1 MSEREELQ
9 SLRQMASMLRA
20 QIEQQ
25 QKIIADQQK
34 ALAEKNA
41 EIENLNIQLDR
52 FIQAL
57 RHAQK
62 KIYGPSSEKM
72 SPQMSLF
79 EEQKERIEFAK
90 ELSKDLESVTVN
102 KKERKQNS
110 QRIGIRAEMLDQLDL
125 KVVEYTLPEDASCSI
140 CGGELKPI
148 GKKVIRTNVE
158 YEKPKLII
166 AQTVQWVS
174 KCTQCGREN
183 SDNPTDHFEAA
194 PVPKP
199 LIPKSFMS
207 ASLMAEIMQQKF
219 VQGVPFA
226 RQEREWYRLGLNL
239 HRSEMSRLAIRICEE
254 WLEPI
259 YQRIHKELLGCEIL
273 HMDETRIQCNKE
285 PGKAASSDSYMW
297 VMCSGRSEARQAV
310 YFQYARNRSRETA
323 KGLLSGFHGYLMT
336 DAYEAYN
343 KIEGITRSLCWAH
356 VRRKFVDSIPLD
368 SQKREIPGSAGAE
381 ARKRIGELFEVEAR
395 IQNLPYE
402 EKKQRR
408 QAESRPILEDF
419 WFWVEATAAGHS
431 VNEELSKALKYAQN
445 QREGL
450 ERFLED
456 GRLEL
461 TNNWCES
468 TIRPFATGRRAWLFA
483 DTPEGAHANGI
494 MYTLVLSAQRN
505 QLDEYEYLK
514 YLLRELPNIGDAYQS
529 KPEQLDRYMPWSQEL
544 PQECRLSKKDS
555 SVEPE
560 QPAKQS

>member
-1 MSEREELQ
+1 MSEQEELQ
-9 SLRQMASMLRA
+9 ALRQMVATLQA
-20 QIEQQ
+20 QV
-25 QKIIADQQK
+25 ADQQK
-34 ALAEKNA
+34 ALAKKDA

-52 FIQAL
+52 FLQAL

-72 SPQMSLF
+72 SQQMSLF
-79 EEQKERIEFAK
+79 EGNEKQIAFVK
-90 ELSKDLESVTVN
+90 ELNKDLESVMVT
-102 KKERKQNS
+102 KKERKRNS
-110 QRIGIRAEMLDQLDL
+110 QRTGIRAEMLDQLDL

-140 CGGELKPI
+140 CGGKLKPI
-148 GKKVIRTNVE
+148 GRKVVRTNVE

-166 AQTVQWVS
+166 TQTVQWVS
-174 KCTQCGREN
+174 KCTQCGSEN
-183 SDNPTDHFEAA
+183 SDNPNDHFEAA

-199 LIPKSFMS
+199 MVPKSMVS
-207 ASLMAEIMQQKF
+207 ASLMAEIMHQKF
-219 VQGVPFA
+219 VLGVPFA
-226 RQEREWYRLGLNL
+226 RQEKEWYRLGVNL
-239 HRSEMSRLAIRICEE
+239 HRSEISRLTIRVCEK

-259 YQRIHKELLGCEIL
+259 YQRIHEELQGCEVL

-297 VMCSGRSEARQAV
+297 VMCSGRSEERQAV
-310 YFQYARNRSRETA
+310 YFRYARSRNRETA
-323 KGLLSGFHGYLMT
+323 KSLLSGFHGYLMT

-343 KIEGITRSLCWAH
+343 KLEGVTRSLCWAH

-381 ARKRIGELFEVEAR
+381 ARKRIGELFDVEAR
-395 IQNLPYE
+395 IQDLPYE
-402 EKKQRR
+402 DKRR
-408 QAESRPILEDF
+408 IRQEESRPILESF
-419 WFWVEATAAGHS
+419 WTWVEATAAGHS

-468 TIRPFATGRRAWLFA
+468 TIRLFATGRRAWLFS

-494 MYTLVLSAQRN
+494 VYTLVLSAQRN
-505 QLDEYEYLK
+505 QLDVYEYLK
-514 YLLRELPNIGDAYQS
+514 YLLSELPNIGDEYQS
-529 KPEQLDRYMPWSQEL
+529 KPELLDRYMPWSKEL
-544 PQECRLSKKDS
+544 PQECRLREKKT
-555 SVEPE
+555 SVESEEPVQ
-560 QPAKQS
+560 QPVE

>member
-1 MSEREELQ
+1 MSEQEELQ
-9 SLRQMASMLRA
+9 ALRQMVATLQA
-20 QIEQQ
+20 QV
-25 QKIIADQQK
+25 ADQQK
-34 ALAEKNA
+34 ALAKKDA

-52 FIQAL
+52 FLQAL

-72 SPQMSLF
+72 SQQMSLF
-79 EEQKERIEFAK
+79 EGNEKQIAFAK
-90 ELSKDLESVTVN
+90 ELNKDLESVMVT
-102 KKERKQNS
+102 KKERKRNS
-110 QRIGIRAEMLDQLDL
+110 QRTGIRAEMLDQLDL

-140 CGGELKPI
+140 CGGKLKPI
-148 GKKVIRTNVE
+148 GRKVVRTNVE

-166 AQTVQWVS
+166 TQTVQWVS
-174 KCTQCGREN
+174 KCTQCGSEN
-183 SDNPTDHFEAA
+183 SDNPNDHFEAA

-199 LIPKSFMS
+199 LVPKSMVS
-207 ASLMAEIMQQKF
+207 ASLMAEIMHQKF
-219 VQGVPFA
+219 VLGVPFA
-226 RQEREWYRLGLNL
+226 RQEKEWYRLGVNL
-239 HRSEMSRLAIRICEE
+239 HRSEISRLTIRVCEK

-259 YQRIHKELLGCEIL
+259 YQRIHEELQGCEVL

-297 VMCSGRSEARQAV
+297 VMCSGRSEERQAV
-310 YFQYARNRSRETA
+310 YFQYARSRNRETA
-323 KGLLSGFHGYLMT
+323 KSLLSGFHGYLMT

-343 KIEGITRSLCWAH
+343 KIEDITRSLCWAH

-408 QAESRPILEDF
+408 QEESRPILEDF
-419 WFWVEATAAGHS
+419 WSWVGETLAVPSA
-431 VNEELSKALKYAQN
+431 NEELTKALQYARN
-445 QREGL
+445 QKEGL

-468 TIRPFATGRRAWLFA
+468 TIRLFATGRRAWLFS

-494 MYTLVLSAQRN
+494 VYTLVLSAQRN
-505 QLDEYEYLK
+505 QLDVYEYLK
-514 YLLRELPNIGDAYQS
+514 YLLSELPNIGDEYQS
-529 KPEQLDRYMPWSQEL
+529 KPELLDRYMPWSKDL
-544 PQECRLSKKDS
+544 PQECRLREKKT
-555 SVEPE
+555 SVESEEPVQ
-560 QPAKQS
+560 QPVE

>member
-1 MSEREELQ
+1 MSEQEELQ
-9 SLRQMASMLRA
+9 ALRQMVATL
-20 QIEQQ
+20 QTQV
-25 QKIIADQQK
+25 ADQQK
-34 ALAEKNA
+34 ALAKKDA

-52 FIQAL
+52 FLQAL

-79 EEQKERIEFAK
+79 EGNEKQIAFVK
-90 ELSKDLESVTVN
+90 ELNKDLESVMVT
-102 KKERKQNS
+102 KKERKRNS
-110 QRIGIRAEMLDQLDL
+110 QRTGIRAEMLDQLDL

-166 AQTVQWVS
+166 TQTVQWVS
-174 KCTQCGREN
+174 KCTQCGSEN
-183 SDNPTDHFEAA
+183 SDNPNDHFEAA

-199 LIPKSFMS
+199 LVPKSMVS
-207 ASLMAEIMQQKF
+207 ASLMAEIMHQKF
-219 VQGVPFA
+219 VLGVPFA
-226 RQEREWYRLGLNL
+226 RQEKEWYRLGVNL
-239 HRSEMSRLAIRICEE
+239 HRSEISRLTIRVCEK

-259 YQRIHKELLGCEIL
+259 YQRIHEELLGCEVL

-297 VMCSGRSEARQAV
+297 VMCSGRSEERQAV
-310 YFQYARNRSRETA
+310 YFQYARSRNRETA
-323 KGLLSGFHGYLMT
+323 KSLLSGFHGYLMT

-343 KIEGITRSLCWAH
+343 KLEGVTRSLCWAH

-381 ARKRIGELFEVEAR
+381 ARKRIGELFDVEAR
-395 IQNLPYE
+395 IQDLPYE
-402 EKKQRR
+402 DKQRIR
-408 QAESRPILEDF
+408 QKESRPILEDF
-419 WFWVEATAAGHS
+419 WSWVEVTAAGHS

-494 MYTLVLSAQRN
+494 VYTLVLSAQRN
-505 QLDEYEYLK
+505 QLDVYEYLK
-514 YLLRELPNIGDAYQS
+514 YLLSELPNIGDEYQS
-529 KPEQLDRYMPWSQEL
+529 KPELLDRYMPWSKDL
-544 PQECRLSKKDS
+544 PQECRLREKKN
-555 SVEPE
+555 SVESEEPVQ
-560 QPAKQS
+560 QPVE

>member
-1 MSEREELQ
+1 MSEQEELQ
-9 SLRQMASMLRA
+9 ALRQMVATLQA
-20 QIEQQ
+20 QV
-25 QKIIADQQK
+25 ADQQK
-34 ALAEKNA
+34 ALAKKDA

-52 FIQAL
+52 FLQAL

-72 SPQMSLF
+72 SQQMSLF
-79 EEQKERIEFAK
+79 EGNEKQIAFVK
-90 ELSKDLESVTVN
+90 ELNKDLESVMVT
-102 KKERKQNS
+102 KKERKRNS
-110 QRIGIRAEMLDQLDL
+110 QRTGIRAEMLDQLDL

-140 CGGELKPI
+140 CGGKLKPI
-148 GKKVIRTNVE
+148 GRKVVRTNVE

-166 AQTVQWVS
+166 TQTVQWVS
-174 KCTQCGREN
+174 KCTQCGSEN
-183 SDNPTDHFEAA
+183 SDNPNDHFEAA

-199 LIPKSFMS
+199 LVPKSMVS
-207 ASLMAEIMQQKF
+207 ASLMAEIMHQKF
-219 VQGVPFA
+219 VLGVPFA
-226 RQEREWYRLGLNL
+226 RQEKEWYRLGVNL
-239 HRSEMSRLAIRICEE
+239 HRSEISRLTIRICEK

-259 YQRIHKELLGCEIL
+259 YQRIHEELQGCEVL

-297 VMCSGRSEARQAV
+297 VMCSGRSEERQAV
-310 YFQYARNRSRETA
+310 YFQYARSRNRETA
-323 KGLLSGFHGYLMT
+323 KSLLSGFHGYLMT

-343 KIEGITRSLCWAH
+343 KLEGVTRSLCWAH

-381 ARKRIGELFEVEAR
+381 ARKRIGELFDVEAR
-395 IQNLPYE
+395 IQDLPYE
-402 EKKQRR
+402 DKQRIR
-408 QAESRPILEDF
+408 QEESRPILESF
-419 WFWVEATAAGHS
+419 WTWVGETLAAPS
-431 VNEELSKALKYAQN
+431 ANEELTKALQYARN
-445 QREGL
+445 QKEGL

-544 PQECRLSKKDS
+544 PQECRLSKKES

-560 QPAKQS
+560 QPAKQF

>member
-1 MSEREELQ
+1 MSEQEELQ
-9 SLRQMASMLRA
+9 ALRQMVATLQA
-20 QIEQQ
+20 QV
-25 QKIIADQQK
+25 ADQQK
-34 ALAEKNA
+34 ALAKKDA

-52 FIQAL
+52 FLQAL

-72 SPQMSLF
+72 SQQMSLF
-79 EEQKERIEFAK
+79 EGNEKQIAFVK
-90 ELSKDLESVTVN
+90 ELNKDLESVMVT
-102 KKERKQNS
+102 KKERKRNS
-110 QRIGIRAEMLDQLDL
+110 QRTGIRAEMLDQLDL

-140 CGGELKPI
+140 CGGKLKPI
-148 GKKVIRTNVE
+148 GRKVVRTNVE

-166 AQTVQWVS
+166 TQTVQWVS
-174 KCTQCGREN
+174 KCTQCGSEN
-183 SDNPTDHFEAA
+183 SDNPNDHFEAA

-199 LIPKSFMS
+199 LVPKSMVS
-207 ASLMAEIMQQKF
+207 ASLMAEIMHQKF
-219 VQGVPFA
+219 VLGVPFA
-226 RQEREWYRLGLNL
+226 RQEKEWYRLGVNL
-239 HRSEMSRLAIRICEE
+239 HRSEISRLTIRVCEK

-259 YQRIHKELLGCEIL
+259 YQRIHEELQGCEVL

-297 VMCSGRSEARQAV
+297 VMCSGRSEERQAV
-310 YFQYARNRSRETA
+310 YFQYARSRNRETA
-323 KGLLSGFHGYLMT
+323 KSLLSGFHGYLMT

-343 KIEGITRSLCWAH
+343 KIEDITRSLCWAH

-408 QAESRPILEDF
+408 QEESRPILEDF
-419 WFWVEATAAGHS
+419 WSWVGETLAVPSA
-431 VNEELSKALKYAQN
+431 NEELTKALQYAQN

-514 YLLRELPNIGDAYQS
+514 YLLSELPNIGDEYQS
-529 KPEQLDRYMPWSQEL
+529 KPELLDRYMPWSKDL
-544 PQECRLSKKDS
+544 PQECRLREKKT
-555 SVEPE
+555 SVESEEPVQ
-560 QPAKQS
+560 QPVE

>member
-1 MSEREELQ
+1 MSEQEELQ
-9 SLRQMASMLRA
+9 ALRQMVATLQA
-20 QIEQQ
+20 QV
-25 QKIIADQQK
+25 ADQQK
-34 ALAEKNA
+34 ALAKKDA

-52 FIQAL
+52 FLQAL

-72 SPQMSLF
+72 SQQMSLF
-79 EEQKERIEFAK
+79 EGNEKQIAFVK
-90 ELSKDLESVTVN
+90 ELNKDLESVMVT
-102 KKERKQNS
+102 KKERKRNS
-110 QRIGIRAEMLDQLDL
+110 QRTGIRAEMLDQLDL

-140 CGGELKPI
+140 CGGKLKPI
-148 GKKVIRTNVE
+148 GRKVVRTNVE

-166 AQTVQWVS
+166 TQTVQWVS
-174 KCTQCGREN
+174 KCTQCGSEN
-183 SDNPTDHFEAA
+183 SDNPNDHFEAA

-199 LIPKSFMS
+199 LVPKSMVS
-207 ASLMAEIMQQKF
+207 ASLMAEIMHQKF
-219 VQGVPFA
+219 VLGVPFA
-226 RQEREWYRLGLNL
+226 RQEKEWYRLGVNL
-239 HRSEMSRLAIRICEE
+239 HRSEISRLTIRVCEK

-259 YQRIHKELLGCEIL
+259 YQRIHEELQGCEVL

-297 VMCSGRSEARQAV
+297 VMCSGRSEERQAV
-310 YFQYARNRSRETA
+310 YFRYARSRNRETA
-323 KGLLSGFHGYLMT
+323 KSLLSGFHGYLMT

-343 KIEGITRSLCWAH
+343 KLEGVTRSLCWAH

-381 ARKRIGELFEVEAR
+381 ARKRIGELFDVEAR
-395 IQNLPYE
+395 IQDLPYE
-402 EKKQRR
+402 DKRR
-408 QAESRPILEDF
+408 IRQEESRPILESF
-419 WFWVEATAAGHS
+419 WTWVEATAAGHS

-468 TIRPFATGRRAWLFA
+468 TIRLFATGRRAWLFS

-494 MYTLVLSAQRN
+494 VYTLVLSAQRN
-505 QLDEYEYLK
+505 QLDVYEYLK
-514 YLLRELPNIGDAYQS
+514 YLLSELPNIGDEYQS
-529 KPEQLDRYMPWSQEL
+529 KPELLDRYMPWSKEL
-544 PQECRLSKKDS
+544 PQECRLREKKT
-555 SVEPE
+555 SVESEEPVQ
-560 QPAKQS
+560 QPVE